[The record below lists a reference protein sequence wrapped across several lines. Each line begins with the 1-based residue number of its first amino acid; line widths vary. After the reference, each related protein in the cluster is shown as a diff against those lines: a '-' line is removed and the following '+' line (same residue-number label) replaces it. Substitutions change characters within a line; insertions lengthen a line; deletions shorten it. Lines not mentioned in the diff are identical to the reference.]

1 MSTSIARVKPR
12 TWYVAGAL
20 VALGGLVSAR
30 SLALNANPNARGG
43 DAPAMTSAA
52 DAPSTPGKSLGES
65 MSKAFRDAARQVLP
79 SVVMITNTPTLVKT
93 SGNSSAERD
102 FADSPFAGTPFG
114 DMFKNNPEFRHY
126 FNFKE
131 FPSTPHSH
139 GHQSEGLGSGVI
151 IDPSG
156 VILTNNHVIAGG
168 GRIMVRLHDG
178 REFKAIEV
186 KGDPKSDLAIVRIR
200 GAGKLQAAQMGDS
213 DKIQVG
219 DWVLALGQPF
229 GLEDTVTAGI
239 ISAKGR
245 GIGETARDSFLQTD
259 AAINP
264 GNSGGP
270 LVDLDGRVVGINTA
284 ISSNNGGFQGVGFAA
299 PINLAK
305 WVTHQLMGNGTVQ
318 RAYLGV
324 AIQPMTA
331 QLAEQLHAA
340 PATGVV
346 VSEVR
351 PDTPASKAGLHSG
364 DVILEFAG
372 RAVSKPWQLQGLVEE
387 TNAGSS
393 QKITVLRDGK
403 QLTLDIRPAVQPANY
418 GVAENESNAP
428 DASESPKTSSFDKLG
443 LAVETLTP
451 EVAEQ
456 LGIRH
461 PKGVVISHVESGS
474 PADLA
479 GLSEGMVIA
488 QVNRQAVATVAEF
501 RKALGT
507 HPLQGGV
514 LLLVHSK
521 EGSRFVVLR
530 VEE

>member
-1 MSTSIARVKPR
+1 MSKSFARIKPR
-12 TWYVAGAL
+12 TWYMAIAL
-20 VALGGLVSAR
+20 LAVVGLFCVR
-30 SLALNANPNARGG
+30 SLALNANANSASG
-43 DAPAMTSAA
+43 DHPAVTSAESSS
-52 DAPSTPGKSLGES
+52 STPGKNLGES

-79 SVVMITNTPTLVKT
+79 SVVMITNTPTVVKT
-93 SGNSSAERD
+93 SGNSPSEKD
-102 FADSPFAGTPFG
+102 FANSPFAGTPFG
-114 DMFKNNPEFRHY
+114 DLFKSNPEMRRF
-126 FNFKE
+126 FKE
-131 FPSTPHSH
+131 FPSTPQFR

-168 GRIMVRLHDG
+168 GRIKVRLHDG
-178 REFKAIEV
+178 REFKAVSV
-186 KGDPKSDLAIVRIR
+186 KGDPKSDLAIVRIE
-200 GAGKLQAAQMGDS
+200 GAGKLQAAQLGDS

-270 LVDLDGRVVGINTA
+270 LVDLDGRVIGINTA
-284 ISSNNGGFQGVGFAA
+284 ISSNNGGFQGVGFAV
-299 PINLAK
+299 PIDLAK
-305 WVTHQLMGNGTVQ
+305 WVSHQLMGKGSVQ

-324 AIQPMTA
+324 GIQPMTA
-331 QLAEQLHAA
+331 QLAEQLHAT
-340 PATGVV
+340 PSEGVV

-351 PDTPASKAGLHSG
+351 PDTPASKAGLRSG

-372 RAVSKPWQLQGLVEE
+372 HTVSKPWQLQGLVEE
-387 TNAGSS
+387 TATGSS

-403 QLTLDIRPAVQPANY
+403 QTTLDIRPAVQPADY
-418 GVAENESNAP
+418 GVAENESAEP
-428 DASESPKTSSFDKLG
+428 SESGSPQASSFDKLG

-451 EVAEQ
+451 EVAQQ
-456 LGIRH
+456 LGIRN

-474 PADLA
+474 PAEAA

-488 QVNRQAVATVAEF
+488 QVNRKAVATVAEF
-501 RKALGT
+501 RQALGH
-507 HPLQGGV
+507 HPLKDGV